1 MRPNTRSSCFLP
13 AAPARRAAVISALLC
28 GALMWD
34 VALEAA
40 EPPRPECV
48 APAKPGGG
56 FDLTCRLAQA
66 GLGKVLENPMQV
78 TFMPRGVGAVAFAM
92 FNTTRTDDRNAIVA
106 FSTGSLLNIVT
117 GKFGEWTEND
127 IRIVATIGADYG
139 AIVVRG
145 DSRFRS
151 LDDLMDELRNSA
163 ASIVI
168 GAGGSVGSQ
177 DWMKAALLLRSVGRN
192 PRNMRYVSFDGGGEA
207 ATALLGGHIDVYTGD
222 IGEMKAHLGDNK
234 FRILAILSDERLE
247 APFDTIP
254 TAAEQ
259 GYEVVWRIIRGF
271 YVGRDIPAEA
281 YEFWI
286 DAFGKMFAMP
296 EFLSLQRELGLIP
309 FNRTGPNLQQEI
321 VEQVGDM
328 RRLAIEMGLLQ

>member
-1 MRPNTRSSCFLP
+1 MRT
-13 AAPARRAAVISALLC
+13 LLF
-28 GALMWD
+28 
-34 VALEAA
+34 AA
-40 EPPRPECV
+40 EPPRPECI

-56 FDLTCRLAQA
+56 FDLTCRIAQS
-66 GLGKVLENPMQV
+66 GLGMVLENPMQV

-92 FNTTRTDDRNAIVA
+92 FNTTRTDDQNAIVA

-127 IRIVATIGADYG
+127 IRIVATIGADFG

-145 DSRFRS
+145 DSRYRS
-151 LDDLMDELRNSA
+151 LEALMDELTNAPGSA
-163 ASIVI
+163 VI

-177 DWMKAALLLRSVGRN
+177 DWMKAALLLRSVGRD
-192 PRNMRYVSFDGGGEA
+192 PRNMRYVAFDGGGEA

-222 IGEMKAHLGDNK
+222 IGEMKAHIGDDK
-234 FRILAILSDERLE
+234 FRILAVLADERLA
-247 APFDTIP
+247 APFEDIP
-254 TAAEQ
+254 TASEL
-259 GYEVVWRIIRGF
+259 GYDVVWRIIRGF
-271 YVGRDIPAEA
+271 YVGRDIPAES

-286 DAFGKMFAMP
+286 DAFREMFAMP
-296 EFLSLQRELGLIP
+296 EFISLQRDLGLFP

-321 VEQVGDM
+321 VEQVREM